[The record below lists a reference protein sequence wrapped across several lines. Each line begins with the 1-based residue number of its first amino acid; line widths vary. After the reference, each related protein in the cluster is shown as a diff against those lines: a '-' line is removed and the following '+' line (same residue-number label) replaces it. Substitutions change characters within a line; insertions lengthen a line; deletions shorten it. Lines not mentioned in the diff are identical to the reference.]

1 MGIATIHYLS
11 MNARDGVVDIPDEE
25 GTNTVLE
32 DWSGSYTFDNLQVP
46 NVYTVNWG
54 DSTATEDVVVGGALS
69 RIKTSNKVVD
79 VPFMFNDP
87 NPYEMA
93 ILPDNKT
100 AYVTQP
106 QAGEQSGNPVGRI
119 SVVNLQ
125 TKKVLDEIAIPNNYY
140 VWGITATSDGSK
152 VYVASG
158 QTTEGDDDKVF
169 VIDTDKR
176 EVIKE
181 ITVGAYP
188 TGVVINPAGTELWVT
203 CAEDDSIYIIDT
215 ATDEVDRFLEF
226 PVAGSEPMR
235 GVFSNDG
242 SIFYVTLW
250 ELGQVAAIDSDATT
264 LVDYTNIEVG
274 PTAVAHDYPFGI
286 AKNAAGTRLAVALNG
301 EAGVVIIDTDPF
313 EIIDLV
319 LTEDY
324 PWAIAVDEDDIA
336 YVTHGN
342 GDVYYIDIN
351 TETIEDFEYVGANA
365 NGITIAPNGVYAY
378 VTVFGWSDCD
388 GQDTYFDLSHTYATP
403 GTYTITATDKDGQVD
418 VKGTVTVLVD

>member
-25 GTNTVLE
+25 GTNTILE
-32 DWSGSYTFDNLQVP
+32 DWNGSYTFDNLQVP

-54 DSTATEDVVVGGALS
+54 DSTPTEDVVVGGAIS
-69 RIKTSNKVVD
+69 RIKTSNKVVN

-106 QAGEQSGNPVGRI
+106 EAGEFNGNPVGRI
-119 SVVNLQ
+119 SVVDLQ
-125 TKKVLDEIAIPNNYY
+125 SKKVLDEIAIPNNFY
-140 VWGITATSDGSK
+140 VWGITANSDGSK
-152 VYVASG
+152 VYVASSE
-158 QTTEGDDDKVF
+158 TTAGDDDKVF
-169 VIDTDKR
+169 VIDTAKR

-181 ITVGAYP
+181 ITVGDYP
-188 TGVVINPAGTELWVT
+188 TGVVINPSGTELWVT
-203 CAEDDSIYIIDT
+203 CASDDSIYIIDT
-215 ATDEVDRFLEF
+215 ATDEVDRHLDF
-226 PVAGSEPMR
+226 PDAGAAPMR

-242 SIFYVTLW
+242 DTFYVTLW
-250 ELGQVAAIDSDATT
+250 GLGQVAAIASDATT
-264 LVDYTNIEVG
+264 LVGYDNIDTG
-274 PTAVAHDYPFGI
+274 PTAVADNPFGI
-286 AKNAAGTRLAVALNG
+286 VKNAAGTRLAVALNG
-301 EAGVVIIDTDPF
+301 EGGVVIIDTDPF

-319 LTEDY
+319 ETDAY
-324 PWAIAVDEDDIA
+324 PWAIAVDADDIA

-388 GQDTYFDLSHTYATP
+388 GQDTNFDLSHTYATP

>member
-1 MGIATIHYLS
+1 MGIATVHYLS
-11 MNARDGVVDIPDEE
+11 MNALDGKVDIPDEE
-25 GTNTVLE
+25 GTNTILE

-54 DSTATEDVVVGGALS
+54 DSTPTEDVVVGGAIS
-69 RIKTSNKVVD
+69 RIKTSNKVVN

-106 QAGEQSGNPVGRI
+106 EAGSESGNPVGRI

-125 TKKVLDEIAIPNNYY
+125 SKKVLDEIAIPNNHV
-140 VWGITATSDGSK
+140 VWGITSTSDGSK
-152 VYVASG
+152 VYVASSA
-158 QTTEGDDDKVF
+158 TTTGDDDKVF
-169 VIDTDKR
+169 VIDTSKR
-176 EVIKE
+176 EVVKE

-188 TGVVINPAGTELWVT
+188 TGLVINPSGTELWVT
-203 CAEDDSIYIIDT
+203 CASDDSIYIIDT
-215 ATDEVDRFLEF
+215 VTDEVDRHLDF
-226 PVAGSEPMR
+226 PVAGSAPMR

-250 ELGQVAAIDSDATT
+250 ELGQVAAIASDATT
-264 LVDYTNIEVG
+264 LVGYDNIEVG

-324 PWAIAVDEDDIA
+324 PWAVAVDEDDIA

-388 GQDTYFDLSHTYATP
+388 GLDTYFDLSHTYATP
-403 GTYTITATDKDGQVD
+403 GTYTITATDADGQVD